1 MVWFL
6 MIDKKVLLK
15 IVKSALEEDI
25 GKGDITTKFSVS
37 PDINALG
44 IIVAKE
50 KGILAGTQVSKEVFL
65 VVDKNTKSTFQKA
78 DGDKFI
84 SGEIIADIR
93 GKAPSLLSAERVALN
108 FLQRMSGIATLTAR
122 YVKKI
127 KGTKAK
133 ILDTRKTTPNLR
145 LLEKYA
151 VSVGGGFNHRM
162 GLYDQILIKDNH
174 INLGNG
180 IRNVLNKIKDVNSG
194 RLFVEIEVKNIRQ
207 LRQALRFN
215 VDRIMLDNMSIEE
228 IGDAVKIVNGRCE
241 LEVSGNISLQNIR
254 EIAEAGVD
262 YISVGSLTH
271 SYNSIDLCMRIRRI
285 G

>member
-1 MVWFL
+1 

-50 KGILAGTQVSKEVFL
+50 KGILVGTQVAKEVFW

-78 DGDKFI
+78 DGNKFI

-151 VSVGGGFNHRM
+151 VSAGGGFNHRM

-262 YISVGSLTH
+262 FISVGSLTH

>member
-1 MVWFL
+1 

-50 KGILAGTQVSKEVFL
+50 KGILAGTQVAKEIFW

-151 VSVGGGFNHRM
+151 VSAGGGFNHRM

>member
-1 MVWFL
+1 

-50 KGILAGTQVSKEVFL
+50 KGILAGTQVAKEVFW

-127 KGTKAK
+127 KDTKAK

-174 INLGNG
+174 INMGNG

>member
-1 MVWFL
+1 

-15 IVKSALEEDI
+15 IAKSAVEEDI
-25 GKGDITTKFSVS
+25 GEGDITTKFSIS

-50 KGILAGTQVSKEVFL
+50 KGILAGTQIVKEVFG

-93 GKAPSLLSAERVALN
+93 GNAPSLLSAERVALN

-180 IRNVLNKIKDVNSG
+180 IRSVLNKIKDVNSG

-207 LRQALRFN
+207 LRQVLRFK
-215 VDRIMLDNMSIEE
+215 VDRIMLDNMSIDE
-228 IGDAVKIVNGRCE
+228 IGDAVRIVNGRCE
-241 LEVSGNISLQNIR
+241 LEVSGNVSLKNIR

>member
-1 MVWFL
+1 

-50 KGILAGTQVSKEVFL
+50 KGILAGTQVAKEVFW

-151 VSVGGGFNHRM
+151 VSAGGGFNHRM

>member
-1 MVWFL
+1 MN
-6 MIDKKVLLK
+6 DKKVLLK

-50 KGILAGTQVSKEVFL
+50 KGILAGTQVAKEVFW

-151 VSVGGGFNHRM
+151 VSAGGGFNHRM

>member
-1 MVWFL
+1 

-15 IVKSALEEDI
+15 IVKIAVEEDI
-25 GKGDITTKFSVS
+25 GKGDITTKFSIS

-50 KGILAGTQVSKEVFL
+50 KGILAGTQVVKEVFR

-162 GLYDQILIKDNH
+162 GLHDQILIKDNH

-180 IRNVLNKIKDVNSG
+180 IRSVLNKIKDVNSG

-207 LRQALRFN
+207 LRQVLRFN
-215 VDRIMLDNMSIEE
+215 VDRIMLDNMSIDE
-228 IGDAVKIVNGRCE
+228 IGDAVRIVNGRCE
-241 LEVSGNISLQNIR
+241 LEVSGNVSLKNIR

>member
-1 MVWFL
+1 MN
-6 MIDKKVLLK
+6 DKKVLLK

-50 KGILAGTQVSKEVFL
+50 KGILAGTQVTKEVFW

-84 SGEIIADIR
+84 SGEIVADIR

-151 VSVGGGFNHRM
+151 VSAGGGFNHRM

>member
-1 MVWFL
+1 MN
-6 MIDKKVLLK
+6 DKKVLLK

-50 KGILAGTQVSKEVFL
+50 KGILVGTQVAKEVFW

-78 DGDKFI
+78 DGNKFI

-262 YISVGSLTH
+262 FISVGSLTH

>member
-1 MVWFL
+1 

-50 KGILAGTQVSKEVFL
+50 KGILAGTQVAKEVFW

-151 VSVGGGFNHRM
+151 VRVSGGFNHRM

>member
-1 MVWFL
+1 

-15 IVKSALEEDI
+15 IVKSAVEEDI

-50 KGILAGTQVSKEVFL
+50 KGILAGTQVAKEVFW

>member
-1 MVWFL
+1 

-50 KGILAGTQVSKEVFL
+50 KGILVGTQVAKEVFW

-78 DGDKFI
+78 DGNKFI

-262 YISVGSLTH
+262 FISVGSLTH

>member
-1 MVWFL
+1 MN
-6 MIDKKVLLK
+6 DKKVLLK

-50 KGILAGTQVSKEVFL
+50 KGILAGTQVTKEVFW

-151 VSVGGGFNHRM
+151 VRVSGGFNHRM

>member
-1 MVWFL
+1 MN
-6 MIDKKVLLK
+6 DKKVLLK

-50 KGILAGTQVSKEVFL
+50 KGILAGTQVTKEVFW

-151 VSVGGGFNHRM
+151 VSAGGGFNHRM

>member
-1 MVWFL
+1 

-15 IVKSALEEDI
+15 IAKSAVEEDI
-25 GKGDITTKFSVS
+25 GKGDITTKFSIS

-50 KGILAGTQVSKEVFL
+50 KGILAGTQVVKEVFR

-180 IRNVLNKIKDVNSG
+180 IRSVLNKIKDVNSG

-207 LRQALRFN
+207 LRQVLRYN
-215 VDRIMLDNMSIEE
+215 VDRIMLDNMSIDE
-228 IGDAVKIVNGRCE
+228 IGDAVRIVNGRCE
-241 LEVSGNISLQNIR
+241 LEVSGNVSLKNIR